1 VTIRIDTEH
10 TDDALRRMMEA
21 VTGDEQRQA
30 LRKAAMVVNRKMKQK
45 LTQMGRHE
53 KGTPTPSKAGAGNP
67 PAIVNDE
74 LRNSVKTYPVQKG
87 FKGYEVLVGPTK
99 IYARV
104 QELGGG
110 PSNLAPRPYVRPTM
124 EESKDDVRKLFI
136 NELRSIIARSGR

>member
-10 TDDALRRMMEA
+10 TDAALRRLLDS
-21 VTGDEQRQA
+21 VTGQEQKQV
-30 LRKAAMVVNRKMKQK
+30 LHKVAMVVNRKMKQK
-45 LTQMGRHE
+45 LTQMGRHK

-67 PAIVNDE
+67 PAIVSDE

-110 PSNLAPRPYVRPTM
+110 PSNLAPRPYVRPTV
-124 EESKDDVRKLFI
+124 EESKDDVRKLFFD
-136 NELRSIIARSGR
+136 ELRAIISRAGG